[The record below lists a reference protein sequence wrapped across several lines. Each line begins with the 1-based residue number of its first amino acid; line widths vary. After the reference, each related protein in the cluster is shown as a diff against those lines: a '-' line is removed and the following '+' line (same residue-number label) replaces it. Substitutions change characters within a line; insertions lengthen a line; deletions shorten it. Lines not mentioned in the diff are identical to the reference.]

1 MVAEAERRLGLSL
14 PAPLKWLLC
23 EHGYSAACGI
33 ANLGETVRM
42 TLAGRESIGLSTRH
56 VILEAKGDAGV
67 VLLDAGSASGRVL
80 WVGAHATRGWM
91 AGERVEDLDEYPE
104 FSSWVLRCLEDAKE
118 LADE

>member
-42 TLAGRESIGLSTRH
+42 TLAGNRP
-56 VILEAKGDAGV
+56 ILKIYPDTGHFIHTDNPVEFPADVVNFVTTGTLDTSSPVEIDHLINGV
-67 VLLDAGSASGRVL
+67 TASSASKAPTPSSSESPT
-80 WVGAHATRGWM
+80 VG
-91 AGERVEDLDEYPE
+91 LN
-104 FSSWVLRCLEDAKE
+104 K
-118 LADE
+118 